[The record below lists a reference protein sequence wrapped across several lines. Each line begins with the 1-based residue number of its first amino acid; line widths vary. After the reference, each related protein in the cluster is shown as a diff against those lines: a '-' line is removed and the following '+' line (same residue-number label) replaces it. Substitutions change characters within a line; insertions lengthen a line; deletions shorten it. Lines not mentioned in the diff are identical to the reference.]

1 MTSETNFPYSI
12 DASVAVKWFIEEE
25 AFEAARAVLIQGRVL
40 IAPDLILPEVASA
53 LASKARAGDFR
64 ANDIPAALAEL
75 EQILDIVPTRL
86 LIEPALTLSMR
97 FGTTLF
103 DCIYLTLALQE
114 DGLLVT
120 ADRRFRN
127 GMSPLYDDSIVLVE
141 EPPPV

>member
-1 MTSETNFPYSI
+1 
-12 DASVAVKWFIEEE
+12 
-25 AFEAARAVLIQGRVL
+25 
-40 IAPDLILPEVASA
+40 
-53 LASKARAGDFR
+53 
-64 ANDIPAALAEL
+64 
-75 EQILDIVPTRL
+75 
-86 LIEPALTLSMR
+86 MR

-103 DCIYLTLALQE
+103 DSIYLTLALQE